1 MVPSIL
7 VKNENIM
14 HVELSIRPLLV
25 ALGVLAVSLI
35 MALSASAQIYTN
47 PDFGA
52 DQAQNVRDANNVGTT
67 TDGTGLPDAGTQG
80 TTNGTTTPGLPNTG
94 AGGDMAANI
103 ALMIAAAIVAFGG
116 GMVLLKR
123 KALNN

>member
-1 MVPSIL
+1 MRSI
-7 VKNENIM
+7 
-14 HVELSIRPLLV
+14 LV

-52 DQAQNVRDANNVGTT
+52 DQAQNVQDANNPATT
-67 TDGTGLPDAGTQG
+67 TNGTGLPDTGQDTTGTTGTGGDQG
-80 TTNGTTTPGLPNTG
+80 TGTTTPGLPNTG

-123 KALNN
+123 NVS